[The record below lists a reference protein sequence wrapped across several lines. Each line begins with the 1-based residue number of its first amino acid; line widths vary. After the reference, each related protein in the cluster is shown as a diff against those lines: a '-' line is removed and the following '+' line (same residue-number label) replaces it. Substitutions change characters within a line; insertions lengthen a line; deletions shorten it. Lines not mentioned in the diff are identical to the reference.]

1 MTPKAIANRIK
12 AKGLTKLRWYCQ
24 MCNKACRDENGFKC
38 HLTSDGHRR
47 QMEIFGQAPDKIV
60 DEYSRQFEEGFLEH
74 LRRAHPFSRV
84 AATVVYN
91 DGHHVHMNS
100 TNWLTLTDFV
110 KYLGKKGICRVDET
124 PKGWFMSLIQRDPAE
139 EMDEKKR
146 HRRERAELEEEE
158 RRKRELE
165 AQIRRAREAE
175 SAQLA
180 GSPAPG
186 AGDARGRRRRP
197 GRSLAFRDEGPD
209 DAGAPQPPA
218 KRSKLEE
225 LIAKDLLAKAA
236 APSRLGP
243 AKEAPQ
249 AGRRSRPWL
258 APGITVKV
266 MSKAL
271 QEHGYY
277 KQKGIVSRVLDD
289 FVGEIEMLD
298 SGDIIRVDQEELETV
313 IPAPGGRVLV
323 VAGEQRGAKG
333 TLEAL
338 DTGAFQALVLLEGE
352 KEPKRFEYEH
362 ICKLTSL

>member
-91 DGHHVHMNS
+91 EFIAERHHVHMNS

-186 AGDARGRRRRP
+186 AGDARPPAPAGPLAFSLSQARP
-197 GRSLAFRDEGPD
+197 EARGATGPAVAFRDEGPD

-225 LIAKDLLAKAA
+225 LIAKV
-236 APSRLGP
+236 R
-243 AKEAPQ
+243 
-249 AGRRSRPWL
+249 
-258 APGITVKV
+258 
-266 MSKAL
+266 
-271 QEHGYY
+271 
-277 KQKGIVSRVLDD
+277 
-289 FVGEIEMLD
+289 
-298 SGDIIRVDQEELETV
+298 
-313 IPAPGGRVLV
+313 
-323 VAGEQRGAKG
+323 
-333 TLEAL
+333 
-338 DTGAFQALVLLEGE
+338 
-352 KEPKRFEYEH
+352 
-362 ICKLTSL
+362 